1 MISAN
6 KIIFIIFFFISSLY
20 LYLSYNIPIH
30 AFDMNA
36 PFNAATFP
44 KFIGIAGI
52 MVSLLFSFIP
62 ETSKPDINY
71 ENLDFK
77 NSLILITL
85 MIFYGFFIQRMEF
98 LISTSVFLLIA
109 FYVLGERRKII
120 LFIFSFPFVAL
131 FMFLLIKGLDI
142 YLRDPFLKWL
152 GLIG

>member
-1 MISAN
+1 
-6 KIIFIIFFFISSLY
+6 
-20 LYLSYNIPIH
+20 
-30 AFDMNA
+30 
-36 PFNAATFP
+36 
-44 KFIGIAGI
+44 
-52 MVSLLFSFIP
+52 
-62 ETSKPDINY
+62 
-71 ENLDFK
+71 
-77 NSLILITL
+77 
-85 MIFYGFFIQRMEF
+85 MIFYGFFIQRIGF

>member
-52 MVSLLFSFIP
+52 MVSLLFLFIP

-85 MIFYGFFIQRMEF
+85 MIFYGFFIQRIGF
-98 LISTSVFLLIA
+98 LISTSVFLFIA